1 MYLLTQASSSRDS
14 MKYVFKTL
22 AAVTFVIDFSVRLFE
37 KSARCLSIFSSR
49 FRLSFLLL
57 SLIPFYT
64 STSAWAASSNEE
76 LRGLWI
82 DHKEPEKQK
91 VAVWIEDCN
100 GTLCGRIYWMKRPLN
115 REGKPKTDAH
125 NPDPNLR
132 ERPLCGLRVL
142 SGFKRTDEVTWAD
155 GQIYSPSD
163 GNTFSS
169 TIKLERE
176 GAIKIRGYVGISLF
190 GKTLEWVRPTEKLQQ
205 CT

>member
-1 MYLLTQASSSRDS
+1 
-14 MKYVFKTL
+14 MKYLIKTL
-22 AAVTFVIDFSVRLFE
+22 RAITFILEFFIRFLEKSVRCSLMV
-37 KSARCLSIFSSR
+37 SLR
-49 FRLSFLLL
+49 FRLTLLLL
-57 SLIPFYT
+57 SFIPFYP
-64 STSAWAASSNEE
+64 SSMALAASANEE

-100 GTLCGRIYWMKRPLN
+100 GALCGRIYWMRKPLN
-115 REGKPKTDAH
+115 REGKPKVDVH

-142 SGFKRTDEVTWAD
+142 SGFKRTDEITWTD

-163 GNTFSS
+163 GITFSS
-169 TIKLERE
+169 TIKMERE
-176 GAIKIRGYVGISLF
+176 GALKIRGYVGISLF

>member
-1 MYLLTQASSSRDS
+1 MYLLN
-14 MKYVFKTL
+14 
-22 AAVTFVIDFSVRLFE
+22 
-37 KSARCLSIFSSR
+37 
-49 FRLSFLLL
+49 FRRSFLLL
-57 SLIPFYT
+57 SLSIFYT
-64 STSAWAASSNEE
+64 SSTALAASSNEE

-82 DHKEPEKQK
+82 DHKQPEKQK
-91 VAVWIEDCN
+91 VAVWIEECN

-115 REGKPKTDAH
+115 REGKPKMDVH

-142 SGFKRTDEVTWAD
+142 SGFKQSDEITWTD

-163 GNTFSS
+163 GLTFSS
-169 TIKLERE
+169 IIKLERE
-176 GAIKIRGYVGISLF
+176 RVIKIRGYVGISLL